1 MTEVIEVEMAEE
13 DDDSDDDDDVAEP
26 VTVWLEARV
35 VALGG
40 AAS

>member
-1 MTEVIEVEMAEE
+1 MPDDD
-13 DDDSDDDDDVAEP
+13 DDDSDGALDVVEP

-35 VALGG
+35 VAIGG

>member
-1 MTEVIEVEMAEE
+1 MTEVLEVEMPEG
-13 DDDSDDDDDVAEP
+13 DDDDDDALDVVEP

-35 VALGG
+35 VAIGG

>member
-1 MTEVIEVEMAEE
+1 MTEVLEVEMP
-13 DDDSDDDDDVAEP
+13 DDDDDDETALDVAEP

-35 VALGG
+35 VAIGG